1 MTTKERNT
9 KLSVAEAVAGDRDLI
24 KALMKEALQEVLEGE
39 MTEFLGAEPGERT
52 ESRSGYRAG
61 YYGRSLVTRIG
72 KLELRVP
79 RDRSG
84 EFSTALFERYARSEK
99 ALVAALAEMY
109 VQGVS
114 TRKVKAITEELCG
127 HSFSASSISAINKG
141 LDEALAKFANRP
153 LDEAYPYLILDA
165 RYERV
170 RDNGVIA
177 HQAVLIA
184 IGINWEGKRQV
195 LAVEMANRESQSSWK
210 DFLLRLKERGLSG
223 VEFVVSDD
231 HAGLKKAISVVLT
244 DAAWQR
250 CYVHF
255 LRNALDYLPR
265 KADDDCLQEL
275 RWIYDRRD
283 IQEAQQ
289 DLSAWIG
296 KWQAKYPKLVDW
308 VETNIIETLTFYR
321 LPRAHH
327 KHLKSTN
334 LLERLNEAEAAVR
347 TLIRWAGDDPD
358 REGLV
363 DDLLRCVDELLH
375 DTPRH
380 GWWRARR
387 RVPEGPRRRAG
398 GSRCASP
405 RLGDEALVDVPEDAG
420 DDAAHD
426 RADDRDPGVRPVRAA
441 LAGDRE
447 QLVDDARAEVAGR
460 VDRVPGG
467 AAEAHAD
474 RPHEDRDRE
483 RADRRGVRAEG
494 QDHEHED
501 EGPDDLGDEV
511 EGGVADGRAGAEDGE
526 LEARIVGLGPVRPV
540 VQGDQEGAE
549 HRADELTDEIGRD
562 LVDGH
567 AALGQ
572 EAKGDRRVQVG
583 AGERRGHDDAAEDR
597 EGPRSG
603 DDDPARVLRLGLGEQ
618 HARDDAVAEQDQD
631 HGSEDLTEEDLHIH
645 S

>member
-9 KLSVAEAVAGDRDLI
+9 KLSAAEAVAGDRDLI

-39 MTEFLGAEPGERT
+39 MTEFLGATPGERT
-52 ESRSGYRAG
+52 ESRSGYRSG

-109 VQGVS
+109 VRGVS

-195 LAVEMANRESQSSWK
+195 LAVEMANRESQSTWK

-244 DAAWQR
+244 EAAWQR

-296 KWQAKYPKLVDW
+296 KWQGKYPKLVDW
-308 VETNIIETLTFYR
+308 VEANIIETLTFYR

-334 LLERLNEAEAAVR
+334 MLERLNEEIKRR
-347 TLIRWAGDDPD
+347 TLVVRIFPNTESCLRLIRALCVETHETWLEDNRYLNMTFLA
-358 REGLV
+358 EQKKE
-363 DDLLRCVDELLH
+363 LLRL
-375 DTPRH
+375 
-380 GWWRARR
+380 
-387 RVPEGPRRRAG
+387 
-398 GSRCASP
+398 
-405 RLGDEALVDVPEDAG
+405 
-420 DDAAHD
+420 AA
-426 RADDRDPGVRPVRAA
+426 
-441 LAGDRE
+441 
-447 QLVDDARAEVAGR
+447 
-460 VDRVPGG
+460 
-467 AAEAHAD
+467 
-474 RPHEDRDRE
+474 
-483 RADRRGVRAEG
+483 
-494 QDHEHED
+494 
-501 EGPDDLGDEV
+501 
-511 EGGVADGRAGAEDGE
+511 
-526 LEARIVGLGPVRPV
+526 
-540 VQGDQEGAE
+540 
-549 HRADELTDEIGRD
+549 
-562 LVDGH
+562 
-567 AALGQ
+567 
-572 EAKGDRRVQVG
+572 
-583 AGERRGHDDAAEDR
+583 
-597 EGPRSG
+597 
-603 DDDPARVLRLGLGEQ
+603 
-618 HARDDAVAEQDQD
+618 
-631 HGSEDLTEEDLHIH
+631 
-645 S
+645 